1 MTGRRP
7 SSFTSRSYALRPT
20 ATTFSTS
27 AADARFSVSARSG
40 AAPARSAARR
50 RRDAEAALA
59 KGDVAAFA
67 QLQGTQGVVVADVAP
82 RVETRSA
89 DELLAA
95 SERRAPEVSIAAAFY
110 NTQTGQTTTTTRAT
124 KTQKRKHQINSLAI
138 AAAERELELMEK
150 RGRAT
155 KTKAETNAKYGW

>member
-1 MTGRRP
+1 MI
-7 SSFTSRSYALRPT
+7 T
-20 ATTFSTS
+20 ATSS
-27 AADARFSVSARSG
+27 AM
-40 AAPARSAARR
+40 
-50 RRDAEAALA
+50 
-59 KGDVAAFA
+59 VAAAIPRTKVALSTPCAAAYEIGVIPPPEA
-67 QLQGTQGVVVADVAP
+67 QRHSTKEPGQGARGVVVADVAP

>member
-1 MTGRRP
+1 M
-7 SSFTSRSYALRPT
+7 SSSS
-20 ATTFSTS
+20 
-27 AADARFSVSARSG
+27 
-40 AAPARSAARR
+40 RSAAAMASELIWCLRFCVF
-50 RRDAEAALA
+50 
-59 KGDVAAFA
+59 VA
-67 QLQGTQGVVVADVAP
+67 QGVVVADVAP

>member
-1 MTGRRP
+1 MLPYAAGGARP
-7 SSFTSRSYALRPT
+7 RAMAWLFCLFAAAAAAMEAKPLAPRPAPSPWAAEPPT
-20 ATTFSTS
+20 AE
-27 AADARFSVSARSG
+27 RLRSLH
-40 AAPARSAARR
+40 
-50 RRDAEAALA
+50 EM
-59 KGDVAAFA
+59 
-67 QLQGTQGVVVADVAP
+67 AP

>member
-1 MTGRRP
+1 MCI
-7 SSFTSRSYALRPT
+7 
-20 ATTFSTS
+20 
-27 AADARFSVSARSG
+27 
-40 AAPARSAARR
+40 
-50 RRDAEAALA
+50 RDR
-59 KGDVAAFA
+59 
-67 QLQGTQGVVVADVAP
+67 

-110 NTQTGQTTTTTRAT
+110 NTQTGQITTTTRAT

-155 KTKAETNAKYGW
+155 KTKAETNAKYGWQ

>member
-1 MTGRRP
+1 MRGCSGRP
-7 SSFTSRSYALRPT
+7 LP
-20 ATTFSTS
+20 
-27 AADARFSVSARSG
+27 G
-40 AAPARSAARR
+40 
-50 RRDAEAALA
+50 
-59 KGDVAAFA
+59 
-67 QLQGTQGVVVADVAP
+67 VAP

>member
-1 MTGRRP
+1 MRTTAARRTAWRTLAGGQP
-7 SSFTSRSYALRPT
+7 PRPP
-20 ATTFSTS
+20 AP
-27 AADARFSVSARSG
+27 APPAPPPPPPAP
-40 AAPARSAARR
+40 PARSAARR

-67 QLQGTQGVVVADVAP
+67 QLQGAQGVVVADVAP

>member
-1 MTGRRP
+1 MITAVVDARVVTDSGLPQHRP
-7 SSFTSRSYALRPT
+7 LALTLEMERCEQWVWKMRPPK
-20 ATTFSTS
+20 AFPLHEGSTFS
-27 AADARFSVSARSG
+27 
-40 AAPARSAARR
+40 
-50 RRDAEAALA
+50 
-59 KGDVAAFA
+59 K
-67 QLQGTQGVVVADVAP
+67 
-82 RVETRSA
+82 RSA